1 MTKIA
6 WIADYN
12 PLEGQGGGAELS
24 EKAVIL
30 EGIRKGHE
38 INLFIP
44 NTPQP
49 NEVLNADFVIIGNAS
64 RWAPNLLSKVIEQQE
79 VVNYV
84 HDFSPLCHYRLFF
97 PDLEKCKTTCPNL
110 LFTKKMMLNSSLN
123 IFLSP
128 LHYKVWKRVLPE
140 LEDVPHYLHVSTVDT
155 SLFKPLDVPKVPNSA
170 LCVNCLLKFKDL
182 DNVIKYANENTD
194 KTITCVGGK
203 EDKLKL
209 PQNIVY
215 IGGVPNAQLPGM
227 YSQTEA
233 FFHCPSTVEP
243 CGRSTIEAKL
253 CGVPKLILNKLV
265 GVASYK
271 EFKYDREEF
280 AQWVEDSPKR
290 FWKAIEK
297 EVL

>member
-1 MTKIA
+1 MTKIS

-30 EGIRKGHE
+30 EGIRKGYE
-38 INLFIP
+38 INLFTS
-44 NTPQP
+44 NTTQP

-64 RWAPNLLSKVIEQQE
+64 RWPPNFLSRIIEQQE

-84 HDFSPLCHYRLFF
+84 HDFFPLCHYRLYF
-97 PDLEKCKTTCPNL
+97 PDLEKCKTTCPHL
-110 LFTKKMMLNSSLN
+110 SYTKKMMLNSSLN

-128 LHYKVWKRVLPE
+128 IHYNVWKRVLPE
-140 LEDVPHYLHVSTVDT
+140 LEDVPRYLHVSTVDS
-155 SLFKPLDVPKVPNSA
+155 SLFKPLDVPKVANSV
-170 LCVNCLLKFKDL
+170 LCVNCLLKFKDY

-194 KTITCVGGK
+194 KTIMCIGAK
-203 EDKLKL
+203 ENKV
-209 PQNIVY
+209 PSNIVCL
-215 IGGVPNAQLPGM
+215 GGIPQVELPGM

-233 FFHCPSTVEP
+233 FFHCPSTVDP
-243 CGRSTIEAKL
+243 CSRATIEAKL

-271 EFKYDREEF
+271 EFKYDRVEF
-280 AQWVEDSPKR
+280 GRWVEDSPKR
-290 FWKAIEK
+290 FWKEIEK
-297 EVL
+297 EVM